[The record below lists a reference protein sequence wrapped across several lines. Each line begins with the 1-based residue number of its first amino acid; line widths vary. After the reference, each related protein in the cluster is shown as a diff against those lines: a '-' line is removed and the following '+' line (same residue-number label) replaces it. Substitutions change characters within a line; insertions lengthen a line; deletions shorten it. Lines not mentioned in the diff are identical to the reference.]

1 MHPTRNNLP
10 VDVRAAVI
18 AELAPLLADA
28 VDLSTQV
35 KQAHWTVRGPT
46 FMQLHLLFDAV
57 AKEAQEWADLIAE
70 RVGQLGGQAQGTAR
84 VCAAKS
90 RLPEYPLNATS
101 PTEHVEAVSVR
112 LALFGQHAR
121 AAIDTLSERG
131 DAVGADICTDVG
143 RGADEQLWFVE
154 SHGFGR

>member
-1 MHPTRNNLP
+1 MHPTRNSLAA
-10 VDVRAAVI
+10 DVRAAVI

-57 AKEAQEWADLIAE
+57 AKEAQEWTDLIAE

-84 VCAAKS
+84 VSAAKS
-90 RLPEYPLNATS
+90 RLPEYPLNATA
-101 PTEHVEAVSVR
+101 PAEHVEAVGAR

-121 AAIDTLSERG
+121 AAIDTLAQRG
-131 DAVGADICTDVG
+131 DAVGADICTEVA

-154 SHGFGR
+154 SHGSG